1 MKIEMGESLI
11 YSWLKHI
18 KKCQLSQMNFKISQ
32 EWESEDHLLD
42 KYQNIMDKSDDIFNN
57 PFKRVKNIKSL
68 LKQAEID
75 NIGVNFKENKMYAV
89 DVAFHEGG
97 LNYNK
102 KNYSTEDNITK
113 KILRTI
119 FITKIYFNNINDQT
133 IIFASPKIGNTTY
146 LKLEDRFKKIENF
159 LLENKINVSVK
170 LISNNDFL
178 ENIINP
184 LLERSDFISDTS
196 ELFLRSIQLNNLF
209 SNEKINKKTTVNSNE
224 KERIGKFA
232 NRVFKD
238 TINNNILSND
248 IITNLQDKIY
258 SKENFNMNFPILR
271 KFKDETID
279 TKKYYSHPIKDG
291 IYLTND
297 WYERHRE
304 YLYKWLL
311 LNEIMTKIE

>member
-1 MKIEMGESLI
+1 
-11 YSWLKHI
+11 
-18 KKCQLSQMNFKISQ
+18 MNFKISQ

-57 PFKRVKNIKSL
+57 PFKKVKNIKSL

-113 KILRTI
+113 KIFRTI

-133 IIFASPKIGNTTY
+133 IIFASPKIGKTTY
-146 LKLEDRFKKIENF
+146 LKLEERFEKIEKF
-159 LLENKINVSVK
+159 LLNNEINVSIK

-178 ENIINP
+178 ESIINP
-184 LLERSDFISDTS
+184 LLERADSISDTS

-209 SNEKINKKTTVNSNE
+209 LDKKINKKTTKDNNE

-238 TINNNILSND
+238 VINNNLVSRD
-248 IITNLQDKIY
+248 IIANLQDEKY

-271 KFKDETID
+271 KFKEENID
-279 TKKYYSHPIKDG
+279 TKRYYSNPIKDRV
-291 IYLTND
+291 YLTND
-297 WYERHRE
+297 WYERHRR
-304 YLYKWLL
+304 YLCNWLL
-311 LNEIMTKIE
+311 ENGIKNI